1 MKAGKIFYLE
11 IPFGLELINATM
23 FNAKNKTDM
32 QPEKTSSGNGG
43 ATLVSAGT
51 TLKGDINS
59 NSDLR
64 FDGTVIGN
72 VSSASKIVIGANG
85 SVEGNISG
93 NQADIV
99 GKVTGN
105 IKTKDLLQLRGDCV
119 VKGNLYASKLQV
131 EPTAIFNGQ
140 CHMGSAAATEA
151 HANNVVEM
159 SKNGQTPAVAN
170 L

>member
-1 MKAGKIFYLE
+1 
-11 IPFGLELINATM
+11 M
-23 FNAKNKTDM
+23 FNSKNKTDM
-32 QPEKTSSGNGG
+32 QSEKTSNGNGG

-64 FDGTVIGN
+64 IDGTIIGN

-93 NQADIV
+93 NQADVV

-105 IKTKDLLQLRGDCV
+105 IKTKDLLQLRGECV
-119 VKGNLYASKLQV
+119 VRGNVYAGKLQV

-140 CHMGSAAATEA
+140 CHMGANASSAGGTTI
-151 HANNVVEM
+151 VEM
-159 SKNGQTPAVAN
+159 NKNEQEKAVAN